1 MREYFPEPKFFG
13 RRVNVELNLSNYATK
28 ADLKNAKGIDT
39 SDLAKKAALGNLKSD
54 LDKLG
59 IDELKNVSS
68 NLKQFEM

>member
-1 MREYFPEPKFFG
+1 MQK
-13 RRVNVELNLSNYATK
+13 VLIHQTL
-28 ADLKNAKGIDT
+28 L
-39 SDLAKKAALGNLKSD
+39 KKAALGNLKSD